1 MPVSTKIVGIYADV
15 IIIDETSMMDI
26 QLARALFEA
35 IPTGAQV
42 ILVGDRNQ
50 LPSVGPGNVL
60 ADIIAS
66 GICPVVELK
75 KIYRQAEGSH
85 IISNAHCILN
95 QQQLYLTNRSKDFF
109 FKECD
114 EPEKIREML
123 LHYVADSLPAFT
135 GEKDIQVL
143 APVRGR
149 YLGVNELNISL
160 QERLNPA
167 HNNKLQVKG
176 FRVGDKVIQIVND
189 YNRERQK
196 GNKKEKGV
204 FNGDT
209 GRVSRIDPEN
219 EYVYV
224 TFEDGWIS
232 RYEFDELDNLN
243 LAYALTIHKSQGS
256 EYPVVVMPVYDYIP
270 MLTTMNLLY
279 TGVTRAK
286 KCILLIGSKKKM
298 YQIIK
303 NINATK
309 RYTTLDKRLRKKQ
322 PFST

>member
-1 MPVSTKIVGIYADV
+1 M
-15 IIIDETSMMDI
+15 
-26 QLARALFEA
+26 
-35 IPTGAQV
+35 
-42 ILVGDRNQ
+42 
-50 LPSVGPGNVL
+50 
-60 ADIIAS
+60 
-66 GICPVVELK
+66 VELK

-196 GNKKEKGV
+196 GNKRKRSSSTV
-204 FNGDT
+204 T
-209 GRVSRIDPEN
+209 PE
-219 EYVYV
+219 ECP
-224 TFEDGWIS
+224 
-232 RYEFDELDNLN
+232 
-243 LAYALTIHKSQGS
+243 ALIQKINMSTLHSKTAGYHGMS
-256 EYPVVVMPVYDYIP
+256 
-270 MLTTMNLLY
+270 LMNL
-279 TGVTRAK
+279 
-286 KCILLIGSKKKM
+286 
-298 YQIIK
+298 II
-303 NINATK
+303 
-309 RYTTLDKRLRKKQ
+309 
-322 PFST
+322 